1 MNRVSNILWGFVLII
16 IGIIFGLNALDIADI
31 NIFFDGWWTLFI
43 IVPCFIDLF
52 KNESKTGNII
62 GLIIGVALLL
72 SCRGIL
78 DIGMIFKLI
87 VPFILVCIGLSI
99 IFKDSLNKKV
109 KDKIKTLNKNK
120 KNDKEYNAT
129 FGEQKLD
136 FSDEKF
142 DGCELNAVFGGISCD
157 LRNSTIKE
165 DCVINASAIF
175 SGITIRVSDNVNVK
189 VTSTSI
195 FGGVSDERKKRNNDS
210 KVTLYINA
218 TCLFGGVEIK

>member
-1 MNRVSNILWGFVLII
+1 MGICVDSNGGYIWFKCV
-16 IGIIFGLNALDIADI
+16 GIANI
-31 NIFFDGWWTLFI
+31 NVFFDGWWTLFI

-52 KNESKTGNII
+52 KNENKTGNII
-62 GLIIGVALLL
+62 GVVIGVALLF

-78 DIGMIFKLI
+78 NMSMVLKLI

-109 KDKIKTLNKNK
+109 KGRIKKLNKNK
-120 KNDKEYNAT
+120 KNAKEYSAT

-136 FSDEKF
+136 FSNEKF
-142 DGCELNAVFGGISCD
+142 DGCEINAVFGGVSCD
-157 LRNSTIKE
+157 LRNSVIKD
-165 DCVINASAIF
+165 DCVINANAIF
-175 SGITIRVSDNVNVK
+175 GGVTIRVPSNVK
-189 VTSTSI
+189 VKVSSTPI
-195 FGGVSDERKKRNNDS
+195 FGGVSDERKKRDNDS